1 MWKAYFLL
9 GINMS
14 SFPESF
20 TSIKSKMNKNVRF
33 AVEQMNKSLEALCG
47 DPQVSDKDK
56 MKASQDFLAMYMRLE
71 NEIMKESEHK
81 EVMKHRKL
89 TTKIKQAEVAEIEG
103 DDGEKSL
110 KPINQSK
117 FSSTMS

>member
-1 MWKAYFLL
+1 
-9 GINMS
+9 MS
-14 SFPESF
+14 SYTDSLPESF

-47 DPQVSDKDK
+47 DPLVSDKDK

-103 DDGEKSL
+103 DDGDDGEKSL

>member
-89 TTKIKQAEVAEIEG
+89 TTKIKQAEVAELEG